1 MDTLQSTFDGYLT
14 RKISGLYYLYDTSNM
29 KEMKTELQDLRTE
42 VSKITES
49 NGHAAQPL
57 FPHEDGDRR
66 NFTTAD
72 IVEMQTELQDLK
84 TKINKITESLNTEIE
99 RIDAHD
105 SRLDDNETNIDD
117 VFDDFDVTD
126 HCNLS
131 ELISGYINE
140 DEIARNVANE
150 LRIVTK

>member
-1 MDTLQSTFDGYLT
+1 MDTLQTTFDGYLT
-14 RKISGLYYLYDTSNM
+14 RKVTELYCLSDINNVR
-29 KEMKTELQDLRTE
+29 EMKTELQDLR
-42 VSKITES
+42 
-49 NGHAAQPL
+49 A
-57 FPHEDGDRR
+57 
-66 NFTTAD
+66 
-72 IVEMQTELQDLK
+72 
-84 TKINKITESLNTEIE
+84 KINEITESLNTEIE

-131 ELISGYINE
+131 ELISENINE